1 MKDFT
6 QMNESQTIDALNR
19 EIQRKDAQ
27 IDWLQKQATF
37 SRQVI
42 QQMSGN
48 NVPIG
53 RIKSLTNEAQFD
65 CNTCG

>member
-6 QMNESQTIDALNR
+6 QMNESQTMPALDALNK

-42 QQMSGN
+42 QQMSGH
-48 NVPIG
+48 
-53 RIKSLTNEAQFD
+53 TNEAQFD

>member
-1 MKDFT
+1 MRAK
-6 QMNESQTIDALNR
+6 

>member
-1 MKDFT
+1 MFKSQTVVKDFT
-6 QMNESQTIDALNR
+6 HMNDIQTIDALNK

-42 QQMSGN
+42 QQMSGH
-48 NVPIG
+48 
-53 RIKSLTNEAQFD
+53 TNEAQFD

>member
-19 EIQRKDAQ
+19 EIQRKNKQ

-37 SRQVI
+37 ARQQI
-42 QQMSGN
+42 QLLSGH
-48 NVPIG
+48 
-53 RIKSLTNEAQFD
+53 TNEAQFD